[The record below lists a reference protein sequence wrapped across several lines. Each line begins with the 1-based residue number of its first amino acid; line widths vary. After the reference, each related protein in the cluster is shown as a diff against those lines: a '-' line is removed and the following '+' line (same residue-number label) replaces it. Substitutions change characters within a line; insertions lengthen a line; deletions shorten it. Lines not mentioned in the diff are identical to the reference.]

1 MRYYE
6 NDIYNALQS
15 GEQIPLYM
23 TFTGSLMSNTS
34 YCTLNTVVNG
44 KTKTICTLEQRMLN
58 RDEAT
63 VKSLLN
69 FVELLNR
76 QAELNKGVS
85 FKSLFMTK
93 SPLLIQ
99 AINNGLL
106 VVLQSDYITPVA
118 NNICTLEQIGMLLAL
133 LGYNF
138 MSQQTAHGIMY
149 IVKK

>member
-1 MRYYE
+1 MRT
-6 NDIYNALQS
+6 IYNALQR
-15 GEQIPLYM
+15 GEQITLYM
-23 TFTGSLMSNTS
+23 TFTGSLMSNTT
-34 YCTLNTVVNG
+34 YCTLNAKVNG
-44 KTKTICTLEQRMLN
+44 KTKLVCTLGQMSN

-63 VKSLLN
+63 IKALLD

-85 FKSLFMTK
+85 FKSLFMAK

-106 VVLQSDYITPVA
+106 FVSQSGYITPVA
-118 NNICTLEQIGMLLAL
+118 NNICKLEQIGMLLAL

-138 MSQQTAHGIMY
+138 MPQQTVSHAEY
-149 IVKK
+149 VVQKY

>member
-1 MRYYE
+1 MRT
-6 NDIYNALQS
+6 IYNALQR
-15 GEQIPLYM
+15 GEQITLYM
-23 TFTGSLMSNTS
+23 TFTGSLMSNTT
-34 YCTLNTVVNG
+34 YCTLNTRVNG
-44 KTKTICTLEQRMLN
+44 KTKVVCTLGQMSN

-69 FVELLNR
+69 FVELLSR

-85 FKSLFMTK
+85 FKSFFMTK

-106 VVLQSDYITPVA
+106 VVLQSDYITSA
-118 NNICTLEQIGMLLAL
+118 TNNICTLEQIGMLLAL

-138 MSQQTAHGIMY
+138 MPQQTAHGTTY

>member
-1 MRYYE
+1 MKT
-6 NDIYNALQS
+6 IYKALQR

-23 TFTGSLMSNTS
+23 TFTGSLMSNTT
-34 YCTLNTVVNG
+34 YCTLNTRVNE
-44 KTKTICTLEQRMLN
+44 KSKTICTLEQRMSN
-58 RDEAT
+58 QAQIT
-63 VKSLLN
+63 ISALLN

-85 FKSLFMTK
+85 FKSLYMTK
-93 SPLLIQ
+93 SPLLMQ

-106 VVLQSDYITPVA
+106 FVSQSGYITPVA

-138 MSQQTAHGIMY
+138 IPQQTVSHAEY
-149 IVKK
+149 VVQKY

>member
-1 MRYYE
+1 MRT
-6 NDIYNALQS
+6 IYNALQR
-15 GEQIPLYM
+15 GEQITLYM
-23 TFTGSLMSNTS
+23 TFTGSLMSNTI
-34 YCTLNTVVNG
+34 YCTLNAKVNG
-44 KTKTICTLEQRMLN
+44 KTKTICTLEQRMSN
-58 RDEAT
+58 QAQIT
-63 VKSLLN
+63 ISVLLN

-85 FKSLFMTK
+85 FKSLYMTK
-93 SPLLIQ
+93 SPLLMQ

-106 VVLQSDYITPVA
+106 FVSQSGYITPVA

-138 MSQQTAHGIMY
+138 IPQQTAQGTTY